1 MWLFVTVLF
10 VILVVSFLY
19 WRLQK
24 RRNAPCERC
33 AKIESLTRYY
43 GSATTIKRYYER
55 PLHLCFRCTLAHEN
69 FIDHLFMLS
78 TEKRL
83 HFGREGLMKEA
94 ERQWG
99 PDALKIIA
107 LLELAHENMDSAR
120 RILKE
125 DSFNRVKPW
134 IEEQLMHF

>member
-1 MWLFVTVLF
+1 
-10 VILVVSFLY
+10 
-19 WRLQK
+19 
-24 RRNAPCERC
+24 
-33 AKIESLTRYY
+33 
-43 GSATTIKRYYER
+43 
-55 PLHLCFRCTLAHEN
+55 
-69 FIDHLFMLS
+69 
-78 TEKRL
+78 
-83 HFGREGLMKEA
+83 MKEA